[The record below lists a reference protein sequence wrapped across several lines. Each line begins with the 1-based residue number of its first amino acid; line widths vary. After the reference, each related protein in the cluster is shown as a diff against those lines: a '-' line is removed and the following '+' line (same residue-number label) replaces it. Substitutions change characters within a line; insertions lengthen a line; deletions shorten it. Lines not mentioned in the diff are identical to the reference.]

1 MQKEYQSSLDELK
14 SAINSKKYADIRTEA
29 LLAIDIIE
37 NNFKSSSNTKENV
50 CSIIRL
56 FYNEC
61 FLVTLEDV
69 WDF

>member
-14 SAINSKKYADIRTEA
+14 SAINSKKFADIRTEA